1 MSQPSLDSPFRL
13 EWEPRLRV
21 LCERLRA
28 TVRESL
34 SGAVAAGGL
43 DALGRAEAHGAGDFA
58 FGLDV
63 PTERLLDAWLE
74 DTAAERPLSLLTED
88 SGWRH
93 RGPAGSGGVRALDGF
108 DHGGPRIAIDPID
121 GTRHLMHD
129 LRSAW
134 TLVSF
139 CDPGPHAPRLA
150 DVTAGI
156 VAELPDTRGGRFRV
170 VSAAR
175 GEGCRI
181 EERDVASG
189 ALLAERALTCDD
201 DDRADHGYFP
211 FFRYAPDL
219 RAPIAALEGAFLERL
234 AVHEG
239 ALVEHC
245 FDDQYICSA
254 GQLVLTMLG
263 RYRLVVDARPTI
275 AARLGRS
282 TRPSKPYDL
291 AGAVLCAREAGCV
304 VEAPDGGPLDFEL
317 DVETPVAFAAYHNA
331 ATAARLAPHLHAVL
345 DAPT

>member
-1 MSQPSLDSPFRL
+1 MSDSTHAPPAFRDT
-13 EWEPRLRV
+13 WEPRLRA
-21 LCERLRA
+21 LCEELRA
-28 TVRESL
+28 TVRTSL
-34 SGAVAAGGL
+34 TGALEAGSL
-43 DALGRAEAHGAGDFA
+43 DALGRAEGIGAGDFA

-63 PTERLLDAWLE
+63 PTERLLDGWLE
-74 DTAAERPLSLLTED
+74 RVAARAPLSLMTED

-93 RGPAGSGGVRALDGF
+93 RGPDGSGGVRELPDF

-121 GTRHLMHD
+121 GTRNLMHD

-134 TLVSF
+134 TLVSY
-139 CDPGPHAPRLA
+139 CDAGAGPPRLG
-150 DVTAGI
+150 DVCAGI
-156 VAELPDTRGGRFRV
+156 VAELPDSRGGRFRV

-175 GEGCRI
+175 GQGCRI
-181 EERDVASG
+181 EEREVADG
-189 ALLAERALTCDD
+189 RLLGERRLTADD

-219 RAPIAALEGAFLERL
+219 RAPIAALESAFLQRL
-234 AVHEG
+234 ETQEQ

-263 RYRLVVDARPTI
+263 RYRMVVDARPLV

-304 VEAPDGGPLDFEL
+304 VEAPDGSELDFEL
-317 DVETPVAFAAYHNA
+317 DTLTPVAFAAFHNP
-331 ATAARLAPHLHAVL
+331 ATARRLAPHLRAVL
-345 DAPT
+345 GV